1 MSIVSAC
8 FILNQ
13 CYNYKNSNTDS
24 KYVRTRTFNW
34 RVSMIEKKKW
44 IFIIVLS
51 LLLASVFSIFCFA
64 EDKNITD
71 ILGREVAIP
80 ENIDRILAVG
90 SSLREIV
97 SFGVVEK
104 LVGIEYREK
113 AKTDEK
119 GAPQGSDLPYMLAFP
134 ELYNLPVVNVGV
146 GGSGF
151 NHEVIIK
158 LKPDIIFM
166 GANNA
171 QHVND
176 LETKTGIPVIA
187 LYTDPIGTPEQDK
200 LFYNSLQIIGKVL
213 DKEERAEELLQIIKE
228 YSRDLQNR
236 TKDIPAEEKLTAYI
250 GGRAFFGSHGITGTD
265 PQWPPFSWAN
275 VINVAHELSDMSS
288 GLNIDK
294 EALVGWNPDVIF
306 ISPVSLPIIK
316 EEFGTSPVKELKA
329 VQDKNVH
336 IILPYC
342 WYAYNKENAIA
353 DAYYVGKIVYP
364 EAFQDIDIDEKS
376 IEIYSKF
383 YGDRAA
389 QAYYELKDRFN
400 AFKVFE

>member
-1 MSIVSAC
+1 
-8 FILNQ
+8 
-13 CYNYKNSNTDS
+13 
-24 KYVRTRTFNW
+24 
-34 RVSMIEKKKW
+34 MIEKKKW

-51 LLLASVFSIFCFA
+51 LLLVSILSIFCFA
-64 EDKNITD
+64 EDAKITD
-71 ILGREVAIP
+71 VLGREVAIP
-80 ENIDRILAVG
+80 EKINRILAVG

-97 SFGVVEK
+97 AFDVVEK

-119 GAPQGSDLPYMLAFP
+119 GAPQGSDLAYILAFP

-151 NHEVIIK
+151 NHEIIIK
-158 LKPDIIFM
+158 LNPDIIFM

-176 LETKTGIPVIA
+176 LQAKTGISVIA

-213 DKEERAEELLQIIKE
+213 DKEERAEELIRIIE
-228 YSRDLQNR
+228 DYSNDLQNR
-236 TKDIPAEEKLTAYI
+236 TEDIPDEEKATAYI

-265 PQWPPFSWAN
+265 PQWPPFNWAN
-275 VINVAHELSDMSS
+275 VINPAHDLSDASS
-288 GLNIDK
+288 GVSIDR
-294 EALVGWNPDVIF
+294 EVLIGWNPEVIF
-306 ISPVSLPIIK
+306 LSPVSMPII
-316 EEFGTSPVKELKA
+316 EEELRTSPLKELKA

-353 DAYYVGKIVYP
+353 DAYYVGKVVYP
-364 EAFQDIDIDEKS
+364 DAFQDINIDEKS

-383 YGDRAA
+383 YGDRAE
-389 QAYYELKDRFN
+389 QAYYKLKDKYN
-400 AFKVFE
+400 AFQEFE